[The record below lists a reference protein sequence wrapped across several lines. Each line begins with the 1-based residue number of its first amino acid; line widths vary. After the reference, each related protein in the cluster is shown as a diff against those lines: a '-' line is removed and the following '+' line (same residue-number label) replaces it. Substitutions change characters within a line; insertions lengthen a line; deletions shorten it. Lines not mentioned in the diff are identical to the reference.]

1 MNYCGSNQEIKM
13 NYTLVKLG
21 NEFTLLNLD
30 EIDCIKSEGKYLRIF
45 LGDRSYLKRQ
55 TLNSIEDNLD
65 SKRFVRI
72 SRSAIVNIERIKK
85 IERTEA
91 YAYYIRLE
99 NNRTLA
105 WSRNYRRKLLD
116 IIQM

>member
-1 MNYCGSNQEIKM
+1 M

-21 NEFTLLNLD
+21 NEFTLVNLD
-30 EIDCIKSEGKYLRIF
+30 EVDCIESEGKYLRIF
-45 LGDRSYLKRQ
+45 RGDRSYLKRQ

-65 SKRFVRI
+65 SKRFIRV

-91 YAYYIRLE
+91 YAYFIRLE
-99 NNRTLA
+99 SDRTLA
-105 WSRNYRRKLLD
+105 WSRNYRKKLLEV
-116 IIQM
+116 IQA